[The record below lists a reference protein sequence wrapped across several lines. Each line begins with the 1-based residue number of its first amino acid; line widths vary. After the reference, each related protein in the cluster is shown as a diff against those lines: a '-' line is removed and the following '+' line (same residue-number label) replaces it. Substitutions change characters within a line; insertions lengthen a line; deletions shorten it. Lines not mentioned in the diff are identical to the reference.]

1 MNERQ
6 AQIEENYKRTP
17 TAYNMQTS
25 GELEKLE
32 QTKQAARSKEFDIR
46 REALRRQAARTLRC
60 VEYGPVA
67 CNWLF
72 VGLLDVM
79 AQAGS
84 DISALNVMS
93 VSKRIR
99 PDVTSMRCTR
109 KPRPEPVLSSR
120 THQVPCTSRLD
131 LEQPSRSARVPSM
144 LTPGIRCRGIRLL
157 S

>member
-46 REALRRQAARTLRC
+46 REALRRQAAQLSAASNM
-60 VEYGPVA
+60 GQSG
-67 CNWLF
+67 NSLF

-84 DISALNVMS
+84 DISALNVN
-93 VSKRIR
+93 VGLEE
-99 PDVTSMRCTR
+99 DQTR
-109 KPRPEPVLSSR
+109 RNLDALHEEAKARASSILPYTPSPVYKPSGLGAAL
-120 THQVPCTSRLD
+120 QIGAGALD
-131 LEQPSRSARVPSM
+131 AYTRYQMPR
-144 LTPGIRCRGIRLL
+144 IRLL